1 MIRSSWVIV
10 FCLLT
15 SLTVLLTIDPD
26 LNSQKE
32 KARETLRELSK
43 LYTEASSDPTEP
55 PTHKYTLRGVSTTK
69 STMYI
74 RRKAEID
81 LIDMGLEYDGV
92 SSDGDQWWRIEYR
105 SSGSNPV
112 IVEVITD

>member
-1 MIRSSWVIV
+1 MHLAI
-10 FCLLT
+10 LLT
-15 SLTVLLTIDPD
+15 VFLA
-26 LNSQKE
+26 LNSEKE
-32 KARETLRELSK
+32 KARDSLRQLSK
-43 LYTEASSDPTEP
+43 LYTEPSSDPNEP

-81 LIDMGLEYDGV
+81 LIDMGLENDGLP
-92 SSDGDQWWRIEYR
+92 SSGDQWWKIEYA

-112 IVEVITD
+112 TVEVSVPRNILLGTTRY